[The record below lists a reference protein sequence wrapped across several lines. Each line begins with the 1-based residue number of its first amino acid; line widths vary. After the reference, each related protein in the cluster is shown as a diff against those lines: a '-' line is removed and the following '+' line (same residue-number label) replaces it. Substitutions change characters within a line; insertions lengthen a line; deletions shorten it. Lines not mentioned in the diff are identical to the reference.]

1 MDNYQGERFLDKVYK
16 DLHLSEIVMHTAN
29 KSDDKYQ
36 KIEKYMQRLEDVT
49 KKTCEHNK
57 INLIKSSTEISK
69 IDLNNQLFF
78 QYINDQKLY
87 RLYKTIIHNNL
98 NYSFS

>member
-1 MDNYQGERFLDKVYK
+1 MDNYQGEKFLDKVYK

-49 KKTCEHNK
+49 KKARV
-57 INLIKSSTEISK
+57 KSGTEYIQREILMISH
-69 IDLNNQLFF
+69 L
-78 QYINDQKLY
+78 
-87 RLYKTIIHNNL
+87 R
-98 NYSFS
+98 YSFKLCL